1 MRSHALPAAVDAG
14 TGVLPATLL
23 VLLVLLVTTT
33 LAAAVWAARTT
44 SPVTAAVTGAVGA
57 LASLAHPV
65 GIGFLALA
73 VALLV
78 LAPHWTPTA
87 WQATFGTHPIF
98 RNLAGRLVWQIA
110 RPEGV
115 TFARP
120 DGEAGIVHN
129 GDVAIALGDVLNFKH
144 GITPD

>member
-44 SPVTAAVTGAVGA
+44 SPVAAAVTGAVGA

-87 WQATFGTHPIF
+87 WPAARPLATATAVALAAVLQLAQVIED
-98 RNLAGRLVWQIA
+98 RAGR
-110 RPEGV
+110 R
-115 TFARP
+115 
-120 DGEAGIVHN
+120 
-129 GDVAIALGDVLNFKH
+129 VLIYRRV
-144 GITPD
+144 GGSA

>member
-14 TGVLPATLL
+14 TGVLPDT
-23 VLLVLLVTTT
+23 LLVLLVTTT
-33 LAAAVWAARTT
+33 LALWAARTPSPGTT
-44 SPVTAAVTGAVGA
+44 SPVAAAVTGAVGA

-87 WQATFGTHPIF
+87 WPAARPLATATAVALAAVLQLAQVIED
-98 RNLAGRLVWQIA
+98 RAGRRVLIYRLVGGSA
-110 RPEGV
+110 
-115 TFARP
+115 
-120 DGEAGIVHN
+120 
-129 GDVAIALGDVLNFKH
+129 
-144 GITPD
+144 